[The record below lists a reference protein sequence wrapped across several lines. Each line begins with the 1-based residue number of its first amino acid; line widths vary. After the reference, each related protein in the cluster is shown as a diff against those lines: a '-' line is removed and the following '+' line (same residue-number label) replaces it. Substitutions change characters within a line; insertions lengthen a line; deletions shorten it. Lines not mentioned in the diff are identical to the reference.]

1 MSTINN
7 LKFKINGK
15 NVMQIIDNI
24 IKIME
29 QKGITAYQL
38 EKDTGIKQSTFW
50 NWKNGS
56 QPAADKLQIIILY
69 LGVTPNE
76 IFGYKNIELTENE
89 QELLELFRLLPERE
103 QIKCIGRLEE
113 IYKQYTQ
120 N

>member
-1 MSTINN
+1 
-7 LKFKINGK
+7 
-15 NVMQIIDNI
+15 
-24 IKIME
+24 ME

-50 NWKNGS
+50 NWKKGS

-89 QELLELFRLLPERE
+89 QELLELFKELPERE
-103 QIKCIGRLEE
+103 QVKFIGRTEE
-113 IYKQYTQ
+113 YIEKYKGGNQ
-120 N
+120 